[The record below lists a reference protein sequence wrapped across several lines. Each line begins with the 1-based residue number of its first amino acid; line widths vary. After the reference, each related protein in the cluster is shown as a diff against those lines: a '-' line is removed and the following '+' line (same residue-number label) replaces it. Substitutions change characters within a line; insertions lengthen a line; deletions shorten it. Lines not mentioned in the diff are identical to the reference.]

1 MPRFAAAASLVLL
14 TSQLSLTGFVS
25 AAELRIRIPD
35 GFQIEQIAGPPL
47 VERPISIDFDEQGRM
62 YVAESSGSNDP
73 IAVQNKKLP
82 HRILRLVDTDG
93 DGRFDERTVFADKMM
108 LPEGAMWHDGSLYVG
123 APPHIWKLTDAD
135 GDGVA
140 EQREQWFQGQ
150 TLGGCA
156 NDMHGPY
163 LGPDGWFY
171 WCKGEF
177 AQATYERPGKKPLV
191 TKAAHVFRR
200 RPEGGHVEIVL
211 TGGMNNPVEVAFSRG
226 GEPFLS
232 STFLENPQHGK
243 RDGLAHIIYGGVY
256 GKQFGIVEEHPRTGP
271 LLPVL
276 TQLGSAAPCGLARLE
291 TDSLGKGFA
300 ENLLVCEFNTH
311 KVSRHV
317 LVPNGASFTT
327 KDEDF
332 IVSSDVDFHPTDVLE
347 DADGSVLMVD
357 TGGWYKVCCP
367 TSQLHKPDVLGAI
380 YRIRKTGAPRMTDP
394 RGLNIDWP
402 KQNAA
407 QLAALLSDSRFV
419 VRRRAAVML
428 GRLGTLAV
436 PPLAEVL
443 KSSQSTPARLE
454 AVWAL
459 TQNADPAARTAV
471 HGALA
476 DSDEQVRQAALHSV
490 ALGRDATAAEQLKK
504 IVGPGNALPNRRA
517 AAEALG
523 RIGNAEAVPA
533 LLAAAADAADRALE
547 HSLIYALMEINDPQA
562 VRGALSSSHPH
573 TVRVALIALDQM
585 DAKTLQAEDLAPLLA
600 ADSETVRDAA
610 GWVAQ
615 RHQGWAGVAIQ
626 QFSQR
631 LLDPQTPADSLGEL
645 AGRLAHFAGEQAT
658 ARLVVAALK
667 NRTTPV
673 AARLA
678 LLKVVAAA
686 GPQLPGPWPEGV
698 LAALYGPEEPLVTRA
713 VSTLRG
719 LTGAKLNPQILER
732 LKFLAADAK
741 TLPAVR
747 LEALATVLA
756 ANKGGSPP
764 PLDESLFNLL
774 LERLTLENPLSARL
788 TVVDILAGSQLAP
801 PQRAKLCEALATT
814 GTAEMIRILPLI
826 TPGADADLQSQ
837 LLAALAEHASLT
849 SLDPAAL
856 RTALAGLDPARAD
869 EVNKLVERIQ
879 AANADKLQQLN
890 AMLEAVKQGD
900 ASRGQQV
907 FYSTKASC
915 SACHTVGYLGGNVGP
930 GLGGIGRVR
939 TERDLLEAVLFPSA
953 SFVRTFEPV
962 IIDTKDGLTHTGI
975 IKDETEAEV
984 MLAIDAEKTIRIPV
998 TEIEQRSESKVSI
1011 MPAGL
1016 DKQLTQQELADLIV
1030 FLKSAE

>member
-1 MPRFAAAASLVLL
+1 MPRLSFCLASVFLAAPLFSG
-14 TSQLSLTGFVS
+14 SLTAS
-25 AAELRIRIPD
+25 EPRIRVPD

-47 VERPISIDFDEQGRM
+47 VERPISVDFDEQGRL
-62 YVAESSGSNDP
+62 YVAEPSGSNEP

-82 HRILRLVDTDG
+82 HRILRLIDKDG

-140 EQREQWFQGQ
+140 EKREKWFQGQ

-163 LGPDGWFY
+163 LGRDGWFY

-256 GKQFGIVEEHPRTGP
+256 GKQFGVVEEHPRTGP

-276 TQLGSAAPCGLARLE
+276 TQMGSAAPCGLVRLE
-291 TDSLGKGFA
+291 ADGLGKEFA
-300 ENLLVCEFNTH
+300 ENLLACQFNTH

-327 KDEDF
+327 HDEDF
-332 IVSSDVDFHPTDVLE
+332 IVSDDVDFHPTDVLE

-380 YRIRKTGAPRMTDP
+380 YRIRKVGAPRAADP
-394 RGLNIDWP
+394 RGLGIDWP
-402 KQNAA
+402 KQNTG
-407 QLAALLSDSRFV
+407 QLAALLSDSRFA
-419 VRRRAAVML
+419 VRRRAAATL
-428 GRLGTLAV
+428 GRLGAPAV
-436 PPLAEVL
+436 PALIEVFNN
-443 KSSQSTPARLE
+443 SPSTTARLE

-459 TQNADPAARTAV
+459 TQNADPTAR
-471 HGALA
+471 GAIRIALTDA
-476 DSDEQVRQAALHSV
+476 DKQVRLAALHGV
-490 ALGRDATAAEQLKK
+490 ALWRDSAAAEQLTE
-504 IVGPGNALPNRRA
+504 IVGPGNELPNRRA

-523 RIGNAEAVPA
+523 RIGQAQSIPA

-547 HSLIYALMEINDPQA
+547 HSLIYALMEINDPQP
-562 VRGALSSSHPH
+562 VRDALSSSHPH
-573 TVRVALIALDQM
+573 SVRVALIALDQM
-585 DAKTLQAEDLAPLLA
+585 DNKTLRAEDLAPLLA
-600 ADSETVRDAA
+600 ADSNVVRDAA
-610 GWVAQ
+610 WWVAE
-615 RHQGWAGVAIQ
+615 RHQGWAGVAIEQ
-626 QFSQR
+626 LAQR
-631 LLDPQTPADSLGEL
+631 LLDPQTPADALGEL
-645 AGRLAHFAGEQAT
+645 AGRLAHFAGQQAT

-667 NRTTPV
+667 NRSTPL
-673 AARLA
+673 AARLE
-678 LLKVVAAA
+678 LLRVVAAA

-698 LAALYGPEEPLVTRA
+698 LAGLYGPEERLVTQT

-719 LTGAKLNPQILER
+719 LTGAKLNPPILER
-732 LKFLAADAK
+732 LKFLAADA
-741 TLPAVR
+741 TISPSVR
-747 LEALATVLA
+747 LNALATVLA

-764 PLDESLFNLL
+764 ALDERFFHLL
-774 LERLTLENPLSARL
+774 LPRLTLANPLSVRL
-788 TVVDILAGSQLAP
+788 TVVDILAGSHLAA

-814 GTAEMIRILPLI
+814 GTAEIIRLLPLI
-826 TPGADADLQSQ
+826 TPGADAILQSK
-837 LLAALAEHASLT
+837 LLATLADHASLT
-849 SLDPAAL
+849 SLDPSAL
-856 RTALAGLDPARAD
+856 RTALAGLDSARAE
-869 EVNKLVERIQ
+869 EVNKLVERIN

-900 ASRGQQV
+900 MARGQQV

-930 GLGGIGRVR
+930 GLGGIGRIR

-975 IKDETEAEV
+975 IKDESETEV
-984 MLAIDAEKTIRIPV
+984 VLAIDAQKTVRIPV
-998 TEIEQRSESKVSI
+998 AEIEKRSESKVSI

-1016 DKQLTQQELADLIV
+1016 DKQLTEQELADLVV
-1030 FLKSAE
+1030 FLKNAQ